1 MPNPSLLAMEEEWKK
16 AETEKAALEK
26 VYDRGIDIN
35 EGNGLQGRQKWYDFT
50 LARQKLLNDNI
61 QYLFIY

>member
-26 VYDRGIDIN
+26 VYDSGKR
-35 EGNGLQGRQKWYDFT
+35 KAT
-50 LARQKLLNDNI
+50 LVR
-61 QYLFIY
+61 